1 MFENKLQK
9 LFFYLFNDF
18 PENDWSKNELLKSTD
33 LEMIKKYA
41 NSNLMVLFFN
51 RENIE
56 KILYETED
64 SISLDKFELNLKSLY
79 NLFYLDLLIMNNTDM
94 INYNCSLD
102 FIRKLHSFIS
112 NDNSENLIQN
122 IILLKVECDLI
133 SNYKGMNE
141 YEEDTEK
148 DELNEMEDRNKQM
161 IPDDLN
167 IGLTKHDIFSQKID
181 IIYAQIIF
189 HWLKSKNFVE
199 FESKI
204 INQLFLENIYLTKD
218 MLTKLCELIDK
229 ENKKDF
235 IIEKIEDLSDI
246 NKINFYYVLLKYILK
261 KSFFIYQIPF
271 LYNAKTIIFNSIKR
285 DLNKLL
291 SLKNDKDKFV
301 QERIEYIILKLLDSE
316 YYHQN
321 IIMLSK
327 ENPLQRVVNSE
338 NSTNVNSNIKNSKE
352 IKILLLVKKKKK
364 IYQI

>member
-102 FIRKLHSFIS
+102 FIKKLHSFIS
-112 NDNSENLIQN
+112 NDNSENLIRN

-141 YEEDTEK
+141 
-148 DELNEMEDRNKQM
+148 
-161 IPDDLN
+161 
-167 IGLTKHDIFSQKID
+167 
-181 IIYAQIIF
+181 
-189 HWLKSKNFVE
+189 
-199 FESKI
+199 
-204 INQLFLENIYLTKD
+204 
-218 MLTKLCELIDK
+218 
-229 ENKKDF
+229 
-235 IIEKIEDLSDI
+235 
-246 NKINFYYVLLKYILK
+246 
-261 KSFFIYQIPF
+261 
-271 LYNAKTIIFNSIKR
+271 
-285 DLNKLL
+285 
-291 SLKNDKDKFV
+291 
-301 QERIEYIILKLLDSE
+301 
-316 YYHQN
+316 
-321 IIMLSK
+321 
-327 ENPLQRVVNSE
+327 
-338 NSTNVNSNIKNSKE
+338 
-352 IKILLLVKKKKK
+352 
-364 IYQI
+364 